1 MTSTFRST
9 APRAAIAADQGGVDR
24 MSEARVQLIRRFSAA
39 AVLAEQMEAKM
50 ANGEE
55 IDVQRHA
62 HLCSTLVRI
71 ASRIGLGRHLRNITP
86 SLKEYLDHKQLDEED
101 EAERDVVDELPPDDD
116 RPEDDCQTNE
126 DA

>member
-1 MTSTFRST
+1 
-9 APRAAIAADQGGVDR
+9 

-71 ASRIGLGRHLRNITP
+71 ASRIGLGRHLRNVTP
-86 SLKEYLDHKQLDEED
+86 SLKEYLDHKQLGEED
-101 EAERDVVDELPPDDD
+101 EADVVDELPPDDD
-116 RPEDDCQTNE
+116 RPEDDCVQTNE